1 MEAKNIHKKT
11 CYNILVHVMTEAEE
25 ACDVQSPS
33 RRPGKVNGRV
43 SRPES
48 WRANGVD
55 FSPGR
60 KA

>member
-11 CYNILVHVMTEAEE
+11 CYNILVHLMMEAEE
-25 ACDVQSPS
+25 SYDAQSPS
-33 RRPGKVNGRV
+33 WRPRKVNDIV

-48 WRANGVD
+48 WRANGVE
-55 FSPGR
+55 FSPSL